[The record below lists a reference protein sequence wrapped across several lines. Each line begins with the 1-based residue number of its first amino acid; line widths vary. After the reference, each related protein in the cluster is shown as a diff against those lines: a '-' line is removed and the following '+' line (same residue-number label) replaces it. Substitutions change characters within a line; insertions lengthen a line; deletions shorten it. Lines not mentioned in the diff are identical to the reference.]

1 MGPVRERLREFRD
14 GEPVGIGAAVEVV
27 ALLAVAAVSVAF
39 DLDAETVS
47 TLVVGA
53 GVLAVVVARWQRNNA
68 IPYPKV
74 RRTGDDEQA
83 DRDEFADPADPI

>member
-1 MGPVRERLREFRD
+1 MGPIRARLRELRD
-14 GEPVGIGAAVEVV
+14 GEPVGVAAAVEVV
-27 ALLAVAAVSVAF
+27 ALLAVAVASVVL

-53 GVLAVVVARWQRNNA
+53 GVLAVLVARWQRNNA